1 MCNYKLT
8 VIIGKNSDIVDG
20 GGWVTSMTWRKSTIL
35 EAKDR
40 AQVLALRDL
49 LNSSKPAVDEDGYLM
64 WNRCYG
70 MCNTQCWQWE
80 LACAHSTCIN
90 QIMRRADVDWAD
102 ARHRHAHHHHQPLH
116 QLKQTTMSNEQQ
128 DPSVHAVQQ
137 AFDGHIWITLGRAGP
152 HTARITSA
160 NR

>member
-1 MCNYKLT
+1 MCKYRIT
-8 VIIGKNSDIVDG
+8 VTISNNSTCVDG
-20 GGWVTSMTWRKSTIL
+20 GGWLVGMTWRKSVIL
-35 EAKDR
+35 DAEERTQAI
-40 AQVLALRDL
+40 ALRDL

-90 QIMRRADVDWAD
+90 QIMRRATWTGPTRR

-137 AFDGHIWITLGRAGP
+137 AFDGHIWITLGRLG
-152 HTARITSA
+152 RILQG
-160 NR
+160 

>member
-1 MCNYKLT
+1 MSDRTRCWFGAVTGHT
-8 VIIGKNSDIVDG
+8 VPMARMAI
-20 GGWVTSMTWRKSTIL
+20 
-35 EAKDR
+35 
-40 AQVLALRDL
+40 ALRDL

-102 ARHRHAHHHHQPLH
+102 AGVPDIDMP
-116 QLKQTTMSNEQQ
+116 T
-128 DPSVHAVQQ
+128 
-137 AFDGHIWITLGRAGP
+137 ITINLS
-152 HTARITSA
+152 I
-160 NR
+160 N

>member
-8 VIIGKNSDIVDG
+8 VTIGKNSGIVDG

-35 EAKDR
+35 KAKDR

-49 LNSSKPAVDEDGYLM
+49 LNGSKPAVDEDGYLM

-70 MCNTQCWQWE
+70 MCNPQCWQWE

-90 QIMRRADVDWAD
+90 QIMRRADVDWPD
-102 ARHRHAHHHHQPLH
+102 AGVPDIDMP
-116 QLKQTTMSNEQQ
+116 T
-128 DPSVHAVQQ
+128 
-137 AFDGHIWITLGRAGP
+137 ITINLS
-152 HTARITSA
+152 I
-160 NR
+160 N

>member
-1 MCNYKLT
+1 MLFR
-8 VIIGKNSDIVDG
+8 SSA
-20 GGWVTSMTWRKSTIL
+20 VTRSSPSLPEGAVPVFMTWRKSTIL

-102 ARHRHAHHHHQPLH
+102 AGVPDIDMP
-116 QLKQTTMSNEQQ
+116 T
-128 DPSVHAVQQ
+128 
-137 AFDGHIWITLGRAGP
+137 ITINLS
-152 HTARITSA
+152 I
-160 NR
+160 N

>member
-70 MCNTQCWQWE
+70 MCNKACWQWE
-80 LACAHSTCIN
+80 LACAHSSCIN

-102 ARHRHAHHHHQPLH
+102 AGVPDIDMP
-116 QLKQTTMSNEQQ
+116 T
-128 DPSVHAVQQ
+128 
-137 AFDGHIWITLGRAGP
+137 ITINLSINRSKRQCPTNNRIPPCTPCNRRSMATSGLRSEGLGRILQG
-152 HTARITSA
+152 
-160 NR
+160 

>member
-1 MCNYKLT
+1 MQVQDHRDDQQQLHLR
-8 VIIGKNSDIVDG
+8 GR
-20 GGWVTSMTWRKSTIL
+20 GGWLVGMTWRKSVIL
-35 EAKDR
+35 DAEERTQAI
-40 AQVLALRDL
+40 ALRDL

-102 ARHRHAHHHHQPLH
+102 AGVPDIDMP
-116 QLKQTTMSNEQQ
+116 T
-128 DPSVHAVQQ
+128 
-137 AFDGHIWITLGRAGP
+137 ITINLS
-152 HTARITSA
+152 I
-160 NR
+160 N

>member
-70 MCNTQCWQWE
+70 MCNKACWQWE

-90 QIMRRADVDWAD
+90 QIMRRADVDWAAAGVPYID
-102 ARHRHAHHHHQPLH
+102 MR
-116 QLKQTTMSNEQQ
+116 T
-128 DPSVHAVQQ
+128 
-137 AFDGHIWITLGRAGP
+137 ITINLS
-152 HTARITSA
+152 I
-160 NR
+160 N